1 MPIYRCV
8 VQQNRLNG
16 EQKRQIA
23 LEITRIHAEV
33 TAAPEVFVDVIF
45 EETPRG
51 NWFTG
56 GELSSRSIIQAHIR
70 AGRTDEQKVRLMS
83 GISKSWKQIT
93 GQAEQD
99 LEITLTDFPAK
110 HIMRGGLLL
119 PDAGEEHRWLDELK
133 ATASA
138 AIE

>member
-8 VQQNRLNG
+8 IQQNRLSA
-16 EQKRQIA
+16 ELKRNIA
-23 LEITRIHAEV
+23 REITRVHSEV
-33 TAAPEVFVDVIF
+33 TGAPESFVDVIF
-45 EETPRG
+45 EETRRG
-51 NWFTG
+51 DWFTG

-70 AGRTDEQKVRLMS
+70 AGRTDEQKARLMS
-83 GISKSWKQIT
+83 ALSRTWKQVT

-99 LEITLTDFPAK
+99 LEITITDFLAK

-119 PDAGEEHRWLDELK
+119 TEAGEEQQWLDQLE
-133 ATASA
+133 ATASR